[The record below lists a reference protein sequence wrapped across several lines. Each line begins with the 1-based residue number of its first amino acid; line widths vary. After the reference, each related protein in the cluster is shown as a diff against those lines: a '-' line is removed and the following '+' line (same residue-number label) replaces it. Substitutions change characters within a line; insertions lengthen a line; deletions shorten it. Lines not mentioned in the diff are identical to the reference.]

1 MQIKESK
8 SWRIPNWNYLEK
20 QKQKEWKKS
29 GGSLQKLQNTI
40 KKNNKKTGIARI
52 LVGKEKGTQG
62 IFKAIMV
69 KKIPESGERNV
80 HPDTWDPKHP

>member
-1 MQIKESK
+1 MEDTK
-8 SWRIPNWNYLEK
+8 LELPRK
-20 QKQKEWKKS
+20 AKTKRMKKEWRKS
-29 GGSLQKLQNTI
+29 TDVTEHNK

-80 HPDTWDPKHP
+80 HPDT